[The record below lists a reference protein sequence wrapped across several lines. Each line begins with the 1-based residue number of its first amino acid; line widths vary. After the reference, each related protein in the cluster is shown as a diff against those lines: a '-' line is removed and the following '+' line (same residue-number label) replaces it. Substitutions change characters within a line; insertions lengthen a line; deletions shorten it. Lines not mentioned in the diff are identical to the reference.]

1 MSIGDTTLTV
11 TGNLT
16 ADPELRYTGTGLAVA
31 AFTVAAS
38 RRVYNQDSGQWEDGD
53 TLFLRCSG
61 WRHLAEHLTESLAK
75 GMRVIVT
82 GRLKQRDYETQ
93 DGQKRT
99 VYEVDV
105 DDAGPSLRYAT
116 ANVVKATR
124 DKVPHPADAGADQWA
139 SAGLA
144 PAPVSAAAVAG
155 DQPPF

>member
-1 MSIGDTTLTV
+1 MPTGDTTLTI

-16 ADPELRYTGTGLAVA
+16 ADPELRYTPSGHAVA

-38 RRVYNQDSGQWEDGD
+38 RRVYNSDSGQWEDGD
-53 TLFLRCSG
+53 TLFLRCSA
-61 WRHLAEHLTESLAK
+61 WRHLAEHLTESLTK
-75 GMRVIVT
+75 GIQVVVT
-82 GRLKQRDYETQ
+82 GRLKQRDYETT

-116 ANVVKATR
+116 AKVVKATR
-124 DKVPHPADAGADQWA
+124 ETVPHPADAAADQRA
-139 SAGLA
+139 SAG
-144 PAPVSAAAVAG
+144 PGPVHAAAASG